1 MDKFLKDV
9 ESIITNYAWDTRQG
23 SAHDKQVLMEALE
36 EAVDE
41 YISNN

>member
-1 MDKFLKDV
+1 MDNFLRQV
-9 ESIITNYAWDTRQG
+9 ESIIKDYDRETNLG
-23 SAHDKQVLMEALE
+23 SAHDKQALMEALE

>member
-1 MDKFLKDV
+1 MDTFLKEV
-9 ESIITNYAWDTRQG
+9 ERIITEYERETKNEV
-23 SAHDKQVLMEALE
+23 AHDKQVLMEALE